1 MKTTHSAPESAPIID
16 DLLHPSDV
24 EKLRAENQS
33 LAAQVRLYQSEIRA
47 LKRELFG
54 SKSERRELLTP
65 EQNELADMPGP
76 LPVPVNDEQ
85 NPDSEV
91 SQEPPKSNTRG
102 KAEKNRTGSEVNPT
116 GLRFDERTP
125 VREIILEA
133 DEMKGADA
141 DQYEVIGYKEVSRIV
156 QRTSAYEVLITKR
169 QIVKR
174 KDRKNAP
181 LITAPLPDLVFDNSI
196 ADVSFAV
203 GLLINKFQ
211 YHLPLYRQHQQLT
224 AAGIQLSRA
233 TLTNIT
239 QRAIEL
245 LRPIVV
251 ELLINVLD
259 SKVLA
264 MDETPIKATR
274 QPGVGKQPGKMKQA
288 YFWPIYGEQ
297 DEVVFTFS
305 KSRGMAHIQSL
316 LDKVWEGTLLTDGYA
331 AYSGYEA
338 KSEAVTNAQCWVH
351 MRRQLLK
358 AEAEEEQAVTEALSL
373 VAQLYQHEKE
383 IKRRRLSGE
392 KKQKYRAEH
401 SKPLV
406 DQFFGF
412 CEAQQQRVDLLPDD
426 TWRKGLNYALN
437 RQRQLKVFL
446 ENPDVAMD
454 TNHLE
459 REIRPIP
466 MGKKNWLFCWT
477 ELGAEHVGII
487 QSLISTCKL
496 HDVDP
501 SVYLTDV
508 LQRVSCH
515 PAKDVIELTPR
526 VWKEKFAGNPLRSPL
541 L

>member
-1 MKTTHSAPESAPIID
+1 MIKPISDEHATPKID
-16 DLLHPSDV
+16 DLLHPDEV
-24 EKLRAENQS
+24 EKLRAENEA
-33 LAAQVRLYQSEIRA
+33 LDAHNRLLQAEVRA

-54 SKSERRELLTP
+54 SKSERRANFPP
-65 EQNELADMPGP
+65 EQNELADLPGP
-76 LPVPVNDEQ
+76 LPSDDNTAPETDDRPSSDQ
-85 NPDSEV
+85 
-91 SQEPPKSNTRG
+91 QEKSNRG
-102 KAEKNRTGSEVNPT
+102 KAPKVRTGSEVNDT
-116 GLRFDERTP
+116 GLRYDASTP
-125 VREIILEA
+125 VREIIIEA
-133 DEMKGADA
+133 DELKGDDA
-141 DQYEVIGYKEVSRIV
+141 DQYEIVDYKEVSRVV
-156 QRTSAYEVLITKR
+156 QRTSAYEVVVTKR

-174 KDRKNAP
+174 KNSSTM
-181 LITAPLPDLVFDNSI
+181 ITAPLPDFVFDNSI

-203 GLLINKFQ
+203 GLLVNKFQ
-211 YHLPLYRQHQQLT
+211 YHLPLYRQHQQLS

-233 TLTNIT
+233 TLTNLT

-245 LRPIVV
+245 VRPIVV
-251 ELLINVLD
+251 ELLINVLE

-274 QPGVGKQPGKMKQA
+274 QPGAGKQPGKMKQA

-305 KSRGMAHIQSL
+305 KSRGMAHIQGL
-316 LDKVWEGTLLTDGYA
+316 LDQVWEGTLLTDGYA

-338 KSEAVTNAQCWVH
+338 RSDKVTNAQCWVH

-358 AEAEEEQAVTEALSL
+358 AEAEEEQAVGEALQTI
-373 VAQLYQHEKE
+373 AKLYQHEKE
-383 IKRRRLSGE
+383 IKRQALSRE
-392 KKQKYRAEH
+392 KKQAYRAKH
-401 SKPLV
+401 SKPLA
-406 DQFFGF
+406 DQFFAF
-412 CEAQQQRVDLLPDD
+412 CEQQQQRLDLLPDD
-426 TWRKGLNYALN
+426 TWQKGLNYALT
-437 RQRQLKVFL
+437 RKRQLMVFL
-446 ENPDVAMD
+446 ENPNVAMD

-487 QSLISTCKL
+487 QSLITTCKL

-508 LQRVSCH
+508 LQRVSRH

-526 VWKEKFAGNPLRSPL
+526 VWKEKFASNPLRSPL
-541 L
+541 A

>member
-1 MKTTHSAPESAPIID
+1 MIDATHNPILPIEQG
-16 DLLHPSDV
+16 DLIHPDEV

-33 LAAQVRLYQSEIRA
+33 LVTQLRAFQAEIQA

-65 EQNELADMPGP
+65 EQNELANLPGP
-76 LPVPVNDEQ
+76 LPAIKAEEAA
-85 NPDSEV
+85 PDKAQAAPGNS
-91 SQEPPKSNTRG
+91 SRG
-102 KAEKNRTGSEVNPT
+102 KAPKARTGLEINAT
-116 GLRFDERTP
+116 GLRFDDSVP
-125 VREIILEA
+125 VREVIIEA
-133 DEMKGADA
+133 DELKGAEA
-141 DQYEVIGYKEVSRIV
+141 DQYEQVGYKEVSRVV
-156 QRTSAYEVLITKR
+156 QKTSAYEVVITKR

-174 KDRKNAP
+174 KGSSQ
-181 LITAPLPDLVFDNSI
+181 LVTAPLPDHVFDNSI

-203 GLLINKFQ
+203 GLLVNKFQ

-251 ELLINVLD
+251 EQLINVLE

-288 YFWPIYGEQ
+288 YFWPLYGEQ

-305 KSRGMAHIQSL
+305 KSRGMAHIQGL
-316 LDKVWEGTLLTDGYA
+316 LDRVWEGTLLTDGYA

-338 KSEAVTNAQCWVH
+338 KSEKVTNAQCWVH

-358 AEAEEEQAVTEALSL
+358 AEAEETQAVTEALSL
-373 VAQLYQHEKE
+373 IAKLYQHEKE
-383 IKRRRLSGE
+383 IKRKGLTGE
-392 KKQKYRAEH
+392 KTLSYRAQH
-401 SKPLV
+401 NKPVV
-406 DQFFGF
+406 DRFFAF
-412 CEAQQQRVDLLPDD
+412 CETQRQRPDLLPDD
-426 TWRKGLNYALN
+426 TWAKGLNYALN
-437 RQRQLKVFL
+437 RKRQLMVFL

-496 HDVDP
+496 HEVDP
-501 SVYLTDV
+501 SIYLTDV
-508 LQRVSCH
+508 LQRVSRH
-515 PAKDVIELTPR
+515 PARDVIELTPR
-526 VWKEKFAGNPLRSPL
+526 VWKDKFADNPLRSPL
-541 L
+541 A

>member
-1 MKTTHSAPESAPIID
+1 MKTTTSASPTAPMID
-16 DLLHPSDV
+16 DLLHSSDV
-24 EKLRAENQS
+24 EKLRAEVDA
-33 LAAQVRLYQSEIRA
+33 LRAQNRIYESEIRA

-65 EQNELADMPGP
+65 EQNELADLPGP
-76 LPVPVNDEQ
+76 LPAEAKNK
-85 NPDSEV
+85 
-91 SQEPPKSNTRG
+91 QEDVTQPLSDAPEKSTRG
-102 KAEKNRTGSEVNPT
+102 QAPKKRTGTEVNAT
-116 GLRFDERTP
+116 GLRFDENTP
-125 VREIILEA
+125 VREVIIEA
-133 DEMKGADA
+133 DELKGEDA
-141 DQYEVIGYKEVSRIV
+141 DQYEVVGYKEVSRIV
-156 QRTSAYEVLITKR
+156 QKASAYEVVITKR

-174 KDRKNAP
+174 KDRSQ
-181 LITAPLPDLVFDNSI
+181 LITAPLPDMIFDSSI

-203 GLLINKFQ
+203 GLLVNKFQ

-251 ELLINVLD
+251 EQLINVLE

-305 KSRGMAHIQSL
+305 KSRGVAHIQGL

-338 KSEAVTNAQCWVH
+338 KSEKVVNAQCWVH

-373 VAQLYQHEKE
+373 IAKLYQHEKE
-383 IKRRRLSGE
+383 IQRRNLSGE

-401 SKPLV
+401 SHPLV
-406 DQFFGF
+406 NEFFAF
-412 CEAQQQRVDLLPDD
+412 CAAQQQRPDLLPDD
-426 TWRKGLNYALN
+426 TWKKGLNYALN
-437 RQRQLKVFL
+437 RKRQLMVFL
-446 ENPDVAMD
+446 ENPNVAMD

-501 SVYLTDV
+501 SIYLTDV
-508 LQRVSCH
+508 LQRVSRH

-526 VWKEKFAGNPLRSPL
+526 VWKEIFAENPLRSPL